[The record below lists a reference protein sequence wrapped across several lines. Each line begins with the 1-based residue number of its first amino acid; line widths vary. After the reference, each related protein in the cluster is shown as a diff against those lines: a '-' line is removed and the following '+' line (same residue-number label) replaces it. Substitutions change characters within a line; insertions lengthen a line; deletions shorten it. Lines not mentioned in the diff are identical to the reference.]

1 MEYEFFPR
9 KDDRG
14 TTFKEQEFPT
24 IGSVVEIEDCNEP
37 SSSLTLS
44 AYADT
49 PTPPSHSIDLSLK
62 L

>member
-24 IGSVVEIEDCNEP
+24 IGSVVEIGCNEP
-37 SSSLTLS
+37 SSSSLTLS
-44 AYADT
+44 AYGDT
-49 PTPPSHSIDLSLK
+49 PTAPSHSIDLSLK